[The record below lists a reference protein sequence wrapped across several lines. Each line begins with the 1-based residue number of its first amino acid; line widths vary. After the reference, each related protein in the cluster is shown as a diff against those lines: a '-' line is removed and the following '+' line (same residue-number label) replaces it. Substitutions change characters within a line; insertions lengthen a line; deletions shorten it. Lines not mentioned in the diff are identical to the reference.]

1 MMIKRPLYDAFRDL
15 VSFVEFKKREDT
27 HGGVLLLE
35 PTRVFLTFFSLY
47 KWYQIAQNFQGSQ
60 CSPTLQLQ
68 KLSTLLCFVAL
79 RWMKWKTVTSKSAWN
94 YAQHILIEADNYLYL
109 WIHWKN
115 SEICSLNIL
124 RFRYKFL
131 PDRSEKWAI
140 KQQDVLDSSI
150 DL

>member
-60 CSPTLQLQ
+60 CSPTLPAA
-68 KLSTLLCFVAL
+68 KAPNVAVL
-79 RWMKWKTVTSKSAWN
+79 RCS
-94 YAQHILIEADNYLYL
+94 
-109 WIHWKN
+109 
-115 SEICSLNIL
+115 SLN
-124 RFRYKFL
+124 
-131 PDRSEKWAI
+131 E
-140 KQQDVLDSSI
+140 VENGNE
-150 DL
+150 